1 MLLARSTEEARRNQR
16 RIQVNGREYVLSAYI
31 GAAPVRG
38 MYVEGNEVNDNG
50 LPQGFLVEQPPG
62 SVTKPHFHEVN
73 QFQVFVGGAG
83 RLGKHAAGPLTVQYA
98 GAHSPYGPIAAGDG
112 GVTYFTLRAAWDP
125 GAKYMPQSRD
135 KLQRGRQRQKLGI
148 PMPPSDPAALRALAA
163 PETVTLIER
172 EPDGMGAWLLRLGAD
187 AEAAIPDPA
196 GGGGQYHVVI
206 GGTLNREGEP
216 MPALS
221 CLYATPD
228 EPAYTARAGEAGLEL
243 LVLQFPR
250 AACSR

>member
-83 RLGKHAAGPLTVQYA
+83 RLGKYAAGPLTVQYA
-98 GAHSPYGPIAAGDG
+98 GAHSPYGPIEAGNG
-112 GVTYFTLRAAWDP
+112 GVIYFTLRAAWDP

-135 KLQRGRQRQKLGI
+135 KLRRGR
-148 PMPPSDPAALRALAA
+148 
-163 PETVTLIER
+163 
-172 EPDGMGAWLLRLGAD
+172 
-187 AEAAIPDPA
+187 
-196 GGGGQYHVVI
+196 
-206 GGTLNREGEP
+206 
-216 MPALS
+216 
-221 CLYATPD
+221 
-228 EPAYTARAGEAGLEL
+228 
-243 LVLQFPR
+243 
-250 AACSR
+250 